1 MSLTCTQLS
10 PILSLM
16 AMLQKFT
23 RGLIFVYYR
32 YILYMMEKRY
42 CICCGEE
49 VPCYKVERNEKIE
62 VLCSYCG
69 FSIEVKKLWDG
80 EGFKEEERDL
90 KKDIPQETELVM
102 KRKISVKVET
112 EKRKETLKDVA
123 FVAEDSDFLKT
134 LLKEIIIKK
143 SLAQDVITVTN
154 GLDLISEFTRAIE
167 AGRRPLFAIV
177 DLSMPVMDGLTA
189 VKTIRS
195 IEEKMSIDRMP
206 VVFFSAI
213 KADED
218 FKKQMELL
226 RPANY
231 INKGSSEKKE
241 DLVQRIE
248 ALITFVSEKC
258 W

>member
-1 MSLTCTQLS
+1 MC
-10 PILSLM
+10 
-16 AMLQKFT
+16 
-23 RGLIFVYYR
+23 YR
-32 YILYMMEKRY
+32 YILYMMNKRY

-49 VPCYKVERNEKIE
+49 VPCYEVERKEKIE

-69 FSIEVKKLWDG
+69 FAIEVKKLWDS
-80 EGFKEEERDL
+80 EGIREKEREL
-90 KKDIPQETELVM
+90 KKDIPQDTVVVM
-102 KRKISVKVET
+102 RKEISVKVDTDEN
-112 EKRKETLKDVA
+112 KEALKEVA
-123 FVAEDSDFLKT
+123 FVAEDSDFLRT
-134 LLKEIIIKK
+134 LLKEIIIRK
-143 SLAQDVITVTN
+143 SLAQEVITVTN
-154 GLDLISEFTRAIE
+154 GLDLISEFTDAIE
-167 AGRRPLFAIV
+167 AGRRALFAIV

-189 VKTIRS
+189 VRTIRS
-195 IEEKMSIDRMP
+195 IEEKRNIERMP
-206 VVFFSAI
+206 VIFFSAI